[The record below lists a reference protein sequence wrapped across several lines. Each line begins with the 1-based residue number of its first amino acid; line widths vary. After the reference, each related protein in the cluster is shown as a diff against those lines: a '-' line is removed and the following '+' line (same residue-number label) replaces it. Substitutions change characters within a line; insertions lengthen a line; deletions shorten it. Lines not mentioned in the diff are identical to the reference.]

1 MIIKEI
7 GKNEQEK
14 IVIETGE
21 YRGHQVISCRVWWKT
36 PTGTWVPT
44 TKKGIAFT
52 QRTIRQVIEALTLAE
67 RELESLAP
75 KVEK

>member
-1 MIIKEI
+1 MIITEI
-7 GKNEQEK
+7 EKNKQEK
-14 IVIETGE
+14 IVVETGE

-52 QRTIRQVIEALTLAE
+52 QRTIRQVIESLQAAAK
-67 RELESLAP
+67 ELEGQP
-75 KVEK
+75 